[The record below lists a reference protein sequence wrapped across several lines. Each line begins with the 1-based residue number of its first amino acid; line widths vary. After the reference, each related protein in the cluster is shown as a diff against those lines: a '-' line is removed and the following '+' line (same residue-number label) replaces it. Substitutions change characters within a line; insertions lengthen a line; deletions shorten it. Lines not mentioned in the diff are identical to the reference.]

1 MNIDPQVDNGIREN
15 VAAPQDV
22 YDNFNALMLGNDIR
36 VLTKLVARTTLFQRV
51 IDVPGDIVECG
62 VYKGTGI
69 MTWLKLKRILA
80 PNAFKKVIGFDMFD
94 ADELLN
100 TLDGFDKDRMSDMF
114 KNRNFNYDSKYLQTL
129 HNTIQSAGFSTSDY
143 ELIKGD
149 ISNTTTRY
157 VAQRPGAKISLLY
170 LDLDLETPTYYAL
183 SALWD
188 RVSKGGLVVFDEYAY
203 HQWSE
208 TQGADK
214 FFANKNVKIQALP
227 FSMPTAV
234 VIKE

>member
-1 MNIDPQVDNGIREN
+1 
-15 VAAPQDV
+15 
-22 YDNFNALMLGNDIR
+22 
-36 VLTKLVARTTLFQRV
+36 
-51 IDVPGDIVECG
+51 
-62 VYKGTGI
+62 
-69 MTWLKLKRILA
+69 
-80 PNAFKKVIGFDMFD
+80 
-94 ADELLN
+94 
-100 TLDGFDKDRMSDMF
+100 
-114 KNRNFNYDSKYLQTL
+114 
-129 HNTIQSAGFSTSDY
+129 
-143 ELIKGD
+143 LIKGD
-149 ISNTTTRY
+149 ISNTTTQY

-170 LDLDLETPTYYAL
+170 IDLDLETPTYYAL